1 MENLVIVH
9 LIKCLFYITVSH
21 IKVLPLSKQSIK
33 SIEASWGS
41 SRNIKLQY
49 HSSYVPFINHLQY
62 TILDTC
68 THKYRYH
75 VFDTTHGISPLPPLI
90 IILIIIIIITGKKKN
105 HIGKLVYVSHMIG
118 HWKKCVWSICSLSLM
133 ELLKAFVLQSAKIRH
148 LKDTLIPIPILRPLF
163 EELIEG
169 SWYLGWRRR
178 QNWPYK
184 VSKVYHPR
192 A

>member
-105 HIGKLVYVSHMIG
+105 HIGKLVCFSYDRTLEKMCLEHMFPLLDGVIKGFCITVCKDKASKRHTHTYSHPQ
-118 HWKKCVWSICSLSLM
+118 
-133 ELLKAFVLQSAKIRH
+133 AFV
-148 LKDTLIPIPILRPLF
+148 
-163 EELIEG
+163 
-169 SWYLGWRRR
+169 
-178 QNWPYK
+178 
-184 VSKVYHPR
+184 
-192 A
+192 

>member
-1 MENLVIVH
+1 MYHLLTIYNTPYSILVHTSTGIMY
-9 LIKCLFYITVSH
+9 LILHMVFLLF
-21 IKVLPLSKQSIK
+21 LLLLLFLSLLLLLL
-33 SIEASWGS
+33 A
-41 SRNIKLQY
+41 
-49 HSSYVPFINHLQY
+49 
-62 TILDTC
+62 
-68 THKYRYH
+68 
-75 VFDTTHGISPLPPLI
+75 
-90 IILIIIIIITGKKKN
+90 KKN

-169 SWYLGWRRR
+169 SWYMGWRRR